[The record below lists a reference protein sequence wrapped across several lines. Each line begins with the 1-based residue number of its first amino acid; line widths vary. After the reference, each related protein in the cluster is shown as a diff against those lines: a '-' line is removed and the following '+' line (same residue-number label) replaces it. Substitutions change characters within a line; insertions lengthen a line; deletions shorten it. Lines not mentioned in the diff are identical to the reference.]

1 LRQSN
6 SWEAR
11 RHGGWEAGRHGGWK
25 ARKLESPS
33 YCLPRDIGKR
43 TPVCRVG
50 IAHPQGNFDPK
61 PANILTAAG
70 GEGAFYSP
78 GIALVKFQE
87 VVLFTAHDHEF
98 VITVANRIVEI
109 IPGGV
114 IGRHMTFDEYIESTK
129 VAQTRQGMI
138 RKAA

>member
-1 LRQSN
+1 
-6 SWEAR
+6 
-11 RHGGWEAGRHGGWK
+11 
-25 ARKLESPS
+25 
-33 YCLPRDIGKR
+33 
-43 TPVCRVG
+43 
-50 IAHPQGNFDPK
+50 
-61 PANILTAAG
+61 
-70 GEGAFYSP
+70 
-78 GIALVKFQE
+78 

>member
-1 LRQSN
+1 VDQSRVLCGPG
-6 SWEAR
+6 S
-11 RHGGWEAGRHGGWK
+11 
-25 ARKLESPS
+25 
-33 YCLPRDIGKR
+33 LP
-43 TPVCRVG
+43 
-50 IAHPQGNFDPK
+50 
-61 PANILTAAG
+61 AAG

-138 RKAA
+138 HKAA